1 MRATT
6 AGMSKL
12 NSTYVNVMASSSP
25 TVCSKYSAV
34 AEALMVDVYGDWKA
48 EFFPKPL
55 PPDEAGPGGH
65 NGHQRR
71 YLWTDA
77 FGVLNFISLSKGFPG
92 RSSEFLGA
100 AGKLIKTVHETLGT
114 PRSIEL
120 PMLTDPDRP
129 GYYKGLRIGKLHA
142 RASSDAGMK
151 LDGMYWHY
159 VDKWLFALI
168 RYHQATRSAEA
179 LDDALRL
186 VTNVHPYF
194 CVPGQ
199 GVRWKLNADMKPI
212 AGLEE
217 AHPNHDAETAYII
230 YNVLDGLR
238 PGQVDKEI
246 ADLTGPF
253 RAYLQVADQHVSS
266 DPLGYGL
273 TWWTNQFLRGPMAER
288 ERAALV
294 EMAPYAID
302 RRYAKSLPFRLYG
315 ALLGARISGV
325 PSIVDACSDLIERLI
340 PVEMSVGCGEVEHSA
355 INKVMLAAALCP
367 GEWTKREDDPS
378 VV

>member
-1 MRATT
+1 
-6 AGMSKL
+6 
-12 NSTYVNVMASSSP
+12 
-25 TVCSKYSAV
+25 
-34 AEALMVDVYGDWKA
+34 MVDVYGDWKA

-151 LDGMYWHY
+151 FDGMYWHY

-230 YNVLDGLR
+230 YNLLDALR

-246 ADLTGPF
+246 SDLTGPF
-253 RAYLQVADQHVSS
+253 RAYLQVADQHVSN

-302 RRYAKSLPFRLYG
+302 RHYAKSLPFRLYG

-325 PSIVDACSDLIERLI
+325 PSIVDACSDFIERLI